1 MRIRQNRFVVVG
13 IVDAGR
19 SVAVAVVVRAGD
31 SMIGFRSP
39 TIHNLPRF
47 DSENCPW
54 YPLPSGARTRPRVQA
69 IAPRGRELV
78 RKERLFWRGAK
89 PAREARALPL
99 FHLQSLAGQL
109 EILHEHVFAFAVQ
122 LA

>member
-1 MRIRQNRFVVVG
+1 MRIRQNRFVGAG

-19 SVAVAVVVRAGD
+19 ATAVVRAGD

-54 YPLPSGARTRPRVQA
+54 YPLPSGERTRHRVLA
-69 IAPRGRELV
+69 IAPRDRELV
-78 RKERLFWRGAK
+78 RKERLFWRGANTSTRGACAPVIPSPISRR
-89 PAREARALPL
+89 PARDTP
-99 FHLQSLAGQL
+99 
-109 EILHEHVFAFAVQ
+109 
-122 LA
+122 